1 MHLKLSRLNHS
12 IKATHFRAYDTE
24 LDDIR
29 SILMDAC
36 RLLENH
42 VIFLVSGFGQDRWP
56 VDTGTDLP
64 VFLEQLPHVLKAV
77 KNSEA
82 IDIDFYEQGVERLIR
97 LTPCDTGD
105 RYFLHCTGRLDWV
118 PNPSCSS
125 MDRDRLLEM
134 LCALSDDF
142 MVLITALSPCVAAH
156 PWVVRWKELASA
168 PRP

>member
-36 RLLENH
+36 RLLEHH
-42 VIFLVSGFGQDRWP
+42 VIFVVSGFGQDRWP

-77 KNSEA
+77 K
-82 IDIDFYEQGVERLIR
+82 
-97 LTPCDTGD
+97 
-105 RYFLHCTGRLDWV
+105 
-118 PNPSCSS
+118 
-125 MDRDRLLEM
+125 DRDRLLEM

-142 MVLITALSPCVAAH
+142 MVLITALSPCIAAH
-156 PWVVRWKELASA
+156 PWVARWKEVSST